1 MLPGSDDAASGNKRE
16 GHMPRL
22 TKRFVDSVRAQRT
35 DKDVTLWD
43 DTLKGFGLRTQAS
56 GAASYIIMYRTH
68 EGRQRKLTIGSA
80 GTITPDEARS
90 EARQRLAEADK
101 GGDPAGERAAARR
114 ATTVAELCDWYVKE
128 AALWVKPNT
137 LHMDKS
143 RIECHVKPLIGRLT
157 VMNLT
162 MADVARMQTE
172 IAAGATRKGKRK
184 GRGGNARGGKGAA
197 ARTVSMFA
205 TILQR
210 AKRHGLIKENVAR
223 DVQKYPGQRRTR
235 FLSLEE
241 MKTLGDAMRA
251 LEKEDDNKTGIA
263 AVHALLL
270 TGCRR
275 NEVLS
280 LPWAWL
286 DARSRCIRFG
296 DTKTGAQIRPLGRTA
311 LDYLTSLKDKTDCPW
326 MFPSDIGDGYFVG
339 LPRVFVRL
347 CKRAG
352 FTDVTLHTLRHSFAS
367 AAAELGY
374 SELTIAGLLGH
385 SLSGIT
391 ARYAHIPDT
400 ALLGAADRVSARIA
414 AALDGQVDSQVVPF
428 PGITSLGAAQVS

>member
-1 MLPGSDDAASGNKRE
+1 
-16 GHMPRL
+16 
-22 TKRFVDSVRAQRT
+22 
-35 DKDVTLWD
+35 
-43 DTLKGFGLRTQAS
+43 
-56 GAASYIIMYRTH
+56 
-68 EGRQRKLTIGSA
+68 
-80 GTITPDEARS
+80 
-90 EARQRLAEADK
+90 
-101 GGDPAGERAAARR
+101 
-114 ATTVAELCDWYVKE
+114 
-128 AALWVKPNT
+128 
-137 LHMDKS
+137 MDKS

-157 VMNLT
+157 VMTLT
-162 MADVARMQTE
+162 TGDVARMQTE
-172 IAAGATRKGKRK
+172 IAVGLTRKAKRK

-197 ARTVSMFA
+197 TRTVSMFA

-223 DVQKYPGQRRTR
+223 DVQKYPGQKRTR

-251 LEKEDDNKTGIA
+251 LEERHDNKTGIS
-263 AVHALLL
+263 AVRALLL

-296 DTKTGAQIRPLGRTA
+296 DTKTGAQIRPIGRTA
-311 LDYLTSLKDKTDCPW
+311 LDYFTSLKDKTDCPW
-326 MFPSDIGDGYFVG
+326 VFPSDIGDGYFVG
-339 LPRVFVRL
+339 LPRVFARL

-391 ARYAHIPDT
+391 ARYAHVPDT
-400 ALLGAADRVSARIA
+400 ALLGAADRVAARIA
-414 AALDGQVDSQVVPF
+414 AALDGQLDPEVVPF
-428 PGITSLGAAQVS
+428 PGIANLGAQAVS

>member
-1 MLPGSDDAASGNKRE
+1 
-16 GHMPRL
+16 MPRL
-22 TKRFVDSVRAQRT
+22 TKRFVDAVRAQRT
-35 DKDVTLWD
+35 VKDITHWD

-56 GAASYIIMYRTH
+56 GAASYIIMYRTL

-101 GGDPAGERAAARR
+101 GRDPAGERAAARR
-114 ATTVAELCDWYVKE
+114 AMTVAELCDWYLKE

-157 VMNLT
+157 VTNLT
-162 MADVARMQTE
+162 TADVARMQTE
-172 IAAGATRKGKRK
+172 IAAGLTRKAKRQ

-197 ARTVSMFA
+197 TRTISMFG

-223 DVQKYPGQRRTR
+223 EVVKFPYQKRTR

-241 MKTLGDAMRA
+241 INTLGEAMRA
-251 LEKEDDNKTGIA
+251 LEREDDNKTGIA
-263 AVHALLL
+263 ATRALLL

-275 NEVLS
+275 NEILS
-280 LPWAWL
+280 LPWSWI
-286 DARSRCIRFG
+286 DARSRCLRFG
-296 DTKTGAQIRPLGRTA
+296 DTKTGAQIRPIGRPA
-311 LDYLTSLKDKTDCPW
+311 LDYLMSLRDKLDRQW
-326 MFPSDIGDGYFVG
+326 VFPSDIGDGYFIG
-339 LPRVFVRL
+339 LPRVFARL
-347 CKRAG
+347 CRRAG
-352 FTDVTLHTLRHSFAS
+352 FADVTLHTLRHSFAS

-391 ARYAHIPDT
+391 ARYAHVPDA

-414 AALDGQVDSQVVPF
+414 AALDDQSDSEVVPF
-428 PGITSLGAAQVS
+428 PLIVHSNSRTTP

>member
-1 MLPGSDDAASGNKRE
+1 
-16 GHMPRL
+16 MPRL

-35 DKDVTLWD
+35 VKDVTHWD
-43 DTLKGFGLRTQAS
+43 DTLKGFGLRIQTS

-114 ATTVAELCDWYVKE
+114 AMTVAELCNWYLKE

-137 LHMDKS
+137 LDMDKS

-157 VMNLT
+157 VRNLT
-162 MADVARMQTE
+162 IADVARMQTE
-172 IAAGATRKGKRK
+172 IAAGLTRKVKRQ
-184 GRGGNARGGKGAA
+184 GRGGNARGGKGVAT
-197 ARTVSMFA
+197 RTVAMFA
-205 TILQR
+205 SILQR

-223 DVQKYPGQRRTR
+223 DVEKFPYQKRTR

-241 MKTLGDAMRA
+241 MKTLGEAMRA
-251 LEKEDDNKTGIA
+251 LEEENDNKTGIA
-263 AVHALLL
+263 AVRALLL

-275 NEVLS
+275 NEILS
-280 LPWAWL
+280 LPWTWI

-296 DTKTGAQIRPLGRTA
+296 DTKTGAQIRPIGRTA
-311 LDYLTSLKDKTDCPW
+311 LDYLLSLKKNSDRPW
-326 MFPSDIGDGYFVG
+326 VFPSDIGDGYFIG
-339 LPRVFVRL
+339 LPRVFARL
-347 CKRAG
+347 CRRVG
-352 FTDVTLHTLRHSFAS
+352 FTDVILHTLRHSFAS
-367 AAAELGY
+367 TAAELGY

-391 ARYAHIPDT
+391 ARYAHVPDA

-414 AALDGQVDSQVVPF
+414 AALDGRLDSEVVPF
-428 PGITSLGAAQVS
+428 PIMANIDSQAVG

>member
-1 MLPGSDDAASGNKRE
+1 
-16 GHMPRL
+16 
-22 TKRFVDSVRAQRT
+22 
-35 DKDVTLWD
+35 
-43 DTLKGFGLRTQAS
+43 
-56 GAASYIIMYRTH
+56 MYRTH

-114 ATTVAELCDWYVKE
+114 AMTVSELCDWYLKE
-128 AALWVKPNT
+128 AALWVKPTT

-157 VMNLT
+157 VTNLT
-162 MADVARMQTE
+162 TADVARMQTE
-172 IAAGATRKGKRK
+172 IAAGLTRKAKRQ

-197 ARTVSMFA
+197 TRTISMFG

-210 AKRHGLIKENVAR
+210 AKRHGLIRENVAR
-223 DVQKYPGQRRTR
+223 DVVKFPYQKRTR

-241 MKTLGDAMRA
+241 MKALGEAMRA
-251 LEKEDDNKTGIA
+251 LEKENDNKTGIA
-263 AVHALLL
+263 AVRALLL

-280 LPWAWL
+280 LPWAWI
-286 DARSRCIRFG
+286 DTRSRCIRFG
-296 DTKTGAQIRPLGRTA
+296 DTKTGAQVRPIGRTA
-311 LDYLTSLKDKTDCPW
+311 LEYLASLKDDFERPW
-326 MFPSDIGDGYFVG
+326 VFPSDIGDGCFVG
-339 LPRVFVRL
+339 LPRVFARL

-367 AAAELGY
+367 TAAEIGY

-391 ARYAHIPDT
+391 ARYAHVPDSE
-400 ALLGAADRVSARIA
+400 A
-414 AALDGQVDSQVVPF
+414 F
-428 PGITSLGAAQVS
+428 YW

>member
-1 MLPGSDDAASGNKRE
+1 
-16 GHMPRL
+16 MPRL
-22 TKRFVDSVRAQRT
+22 IKRFVDSIRAQRAV
-35 DKDVTLWD
+35 KDVTHWD
-43 DTLKGFGLRTQAS
+43 DTLKGFGLRIQAS

-114 ATTVAELCDWYVKE
+114 AMTVAELCDWYLKE
-128 AALWVKPNT
+128 AALWLKPNT

-157 VMNLT
+157 VRNLT
-162 MADVARMQTE
+162 IADVARMQTE
-172 IAAGATRKGKRK
+172 IAAGLTRKAKRQ

-197 ARTVSMFA
+197 TRTIAMFA
-205 TILQR
+205 SILQR
-210 AKRHGLIKENVAR
+210 AKRNGLIKENVAR
-223 DVQKYPGQRRTR
+223 DVEKLPYQKRTR

-241 MKTLGDAMRA
+241 LKILGEAMRA
-251 LEKEDDNKTGIA
+251 LEEENDNKTGIA
-263 AVHALLL
+263 AVRALLL

-275 NEVLS
+275 TEILS
-280 LPWAWL
+280 LPWTWI

-296 DTKTGAQIRPLGRTA
+296 DTKTGAQIRPIGRTA
-311 LDYLTSLKDKTDCPW
+311 LDYLLSLKNNSDCPW
-326 MFPSDIGDGYFVG
+326 VFPSDIGDGYFIG
-339 LPRVFVRL
+339 LPRVFARL

-391 ARYAHIPDT
+391 ARYAHVPDT

-414 AALDGQVDSQVVPF
+414 AALDGQLDSEVVAF
-428 PGITSLGAAQVS
+428 PSTATSQLGPRR